1 MPKNSIQ
8 FQKGFSI
15 PEFMQIYGTEMQCR
29 ERLFNI
35 RWKNGYVCPKCASQ
49 SYCELKSRSLYQC
62 NKCHHQTSLTAG
74 TLFSHSKSP
83 LTTLFFL
90 NIYLITQDKNSISAL
105 EIKRKL
111 GVSYNAAWRIKHK
124 FMQVM
129 KEHDNNRK
137 LGNIVQL
144 EVNKKESVD
153 VVTFY
158 IRDLFR

>member
-1 MPKNSIQ
+1 MSPSDIIDGRY
-8 FQKGFSI
+8 FIFSFKI
-15 PEFMQIYGTEMQCR
+15 TVNYFI
-29 ERLFNI
+29 
-35 RWKNGYVCPKCASQ
+35 
-49 SYCELKSRSLYQC
+49 
-62 NKCHHQTSLTAG
+62 
-74 TLFSHSKSP
+74 
-83 LTTLFFL
+83 FL

-124 FMQVM
+124 LMQVM